1 MLSQTFRLHLDKNSL
16 SEPPVSEKLD
26 PAPIPYHYTYIY
38 DRGTFRYYFVAL
50 LSSDFLSFDLIKLI
64 KLINFFRLIKLVKL
78 FKF

>member
-1 MLSQTFRLHLDKNSL
+1 MYIY
-16 SEPPVSEKLD
+16 V
-26 PAPIPYHYTYIY
+26 YIY
-38 DRGTFRYYFVAL
+38 DRWTFRYYFVAL